1 VPHPV
6 PLIATIAVGLAVA
19 FLLGFLASRLRLPPI
34 LGYLLAGIVVGPFT
48 PGFVAD
54 MNLAPQLAELGVIL
68 LMFGVG
74 MHFSIGDLLAVRRIA
89 VPGAIAQ
96 ILAATV
102 LGALVAVSWGWPLVS
117 GIVFGLALSVASTV
131 VLLKALEQRGQLD
144 SVNGHIAVG
153 WLVVEDL
160 ASVVTLIVLPVIA
173 VSMHANG
180 GDAALA
186 IDLLRLGKELGIVFL
201 KIGVFF
207 AAIHFVGVRVFPWLF
222 AQVAHGGS
230 RELITLFVITVA
242 LGIAYVSAVG
252 LGVSF
257 ALGAFFAGVLINESK
272 LTSRIAAEAVPLEN
286 AFSVLFFVSVGMLF
300 DPAIVVERPWQLAAV
315 VAIVVFGKSLAAFL
329 IVLGFRYP
337 LKTAL
342 TVSASLAQ
350 IGEFSF
356 IVAAVGVALGLIPVQ
371 GQSLILAGA
380 LLSITLNPLFFKLVD
395 PVGRALL
402 SVAPVERMLA
412 RLQRD
417 VATDADATIGDTRD
431 HVILVG
437 YGRVGSEIG
446 RVLKQRGMPFVVIE
460 QNRELVEQL
469 RSEQIP
475 VVRGEGSVQA
485 VLDRALP
492 ATARMLVVAVPD
504 AFQARRMLEHARN
517 RNPRLE
523 SVVRTHSEAEA
534 RFLHEAGFGT
544 VLMAERELADQM
556 SLYVT
561 DTLARR
567 RAAT

>member
-1 VPHPV
+1 
-6 PLIATIAVGLAVA
+6 
-19 FLLGFLASRLRLPPI
+19 
-34 LGYLLAGIVVGPFT
+34 
-48 PGFVAD
+48 
-54 MNLAPQLAELGVIL
+54 
-68 LMFGVG
+68 
-74 MHFSIGDLLAVRRIA
+74 
-89 VPGAIAQ
+89 
-96 ILAATV
+96 
-102 LGALVAVSWGWPLVS
+102 
-117 GIVFGLALSVASTV
+117 
-131 VLLKALEQRGQLD
+131 
-144 SVNGHIAVG
+144 VG

>member
-1 VPHPV
+1 VPHHV

-102 LGALVAVSWGWPLVS
+102 LGAFVAVSWGWPLVS

-173 VSMHANG
+173 ASMRAN
-180 GDAALA
+180 GDAAPP
-186 IDLLRLGKELGIVFL
+186 IDLPGLGQELGIVFL

-242 LGIAYVSAVG
+242 LGIAYLSAVG
-252 LGVSF
+252 LQVSF

-329 IVLGFRYP
+329 IVLTSRYP

-356 IVAAVGVALGLIPVQ
+356 IVAAVGVALGLMPAE
-371 GQSLILAGA
+371 GQTLILAGA
-380 LLSITLNPLFFKLVD
+380 LLSITLNPLFFKLID
-395 PVGRALL
+395 PVGRALV
-402 SVAPVERMLA
+402 SVGPIARTLA
-412 RLQRD
+412 RLERD
-417 VATDADATIGDTRD
+417 VITDADSTIGEIRD

-446 RVLKQRGMPFVVIE
+446 RVLKERGMPFVVIE
-460 QNRELVEQL
+460 QNREVVEQL

-485 VLDRALP
+485 ILDRALP
-492 ATARMLVVAVPD
+492 AAARMLVVAVPD

-534 RFLHEAGFGT
+534 KFLHEAGFGT

-567 RAAT
+567 RTAS